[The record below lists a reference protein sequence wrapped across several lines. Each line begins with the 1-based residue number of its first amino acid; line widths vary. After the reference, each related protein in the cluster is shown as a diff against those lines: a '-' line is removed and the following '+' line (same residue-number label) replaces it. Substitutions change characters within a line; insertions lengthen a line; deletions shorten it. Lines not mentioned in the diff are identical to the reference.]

1 MAEEI
6 NIGNVGANGVASE
19 VTLVRL
25 VAAME
30 NMNRKSGGGP
40 ASAAKQKKILE
51 EQYALI
57 QKQNAEN
64 KKSIPEV
71 KKTNK
76 ALGFLG
82 KAAKESTK
90 AIASMGGA
98 IAGNLVGSIT
108 GLGGAFIQ
116 GQTDLSSFAKQ
127 IPIVGGVV
135 SMLTGII
142 DTNIAA
148 FTSMSAVG
156 ANFGDGILGVTRAA
170 AAAGMPLDMFVGLL
184 QQNSTRMEMFG
195 STTTAAARN
204 FGAMSKEFRNGP
216 GKALINVGYTVG
228 DLNELLLDYAEYQD
242 MQMGKDRLNSRIN
255 LKDAKEYG
263 LQMREMAIITGKNR
277 KQLADE
283 MRERMSDSRQQV
295 ALDSLIGDQKKQFEM
310 AQAIA
315 SKLGPRMSEA
325 VLDMVDGVPKK
336 GSIAEGFMNFS
347 ETFRNG
353 AADLKNMT
361 RAQQEKFFVDV
372 NKDTEDFK
380 KRNNKTYQMIIG
392 SGSAMAQALE
402 AGTELTK
409 AKISTQADLDKE
421 AAAYVLEQ
429 QKDTAIKNFQN
440 TIMALKAR
448 FDEVFFAK
456 DGPLELFTT
465 QLGKLLTWAGK
476 EENLL
481 AFENRIIAIAEGLTL
496 MLKSIQKFVTDIGD
510 YGLKTAIFGRKAI
523 PGKGPN
529 GEGGQEAVAGI
540 FGGAGED
547 MGIAKMIGGF
557 LVDIISE
564 VFSGLGDA
572 IDIDWSTIAIGT
584 GIGVAAIAALFL
596 LPLTGTAGL
605 IAGVVGGLAVAGTAA
620 YWSGAFDP
628 AIASIKGWGDSI
640 STSWDNAKAAMVAK
654 YTSARTAITGVGNT
668 IGTAWDDSKSAISG
682 GWTTAKNSIVGAGNT
697 IGTAWDDSK
706 SAISGGWTTAKN
718 KIVGAGNTIA
728 TAWDDSKSAI
738 SAGWTTAKNRI
749 ISAGNTIAT
758 AWDDSKSAISAGWT
772 NAKNKIVGAGNTV
785 GTAWD
790 DSKSAIS
797 AGWATAKN
805 NVVAAGTGIKDAMTW
820 ANLKQGFT
828 DATTGI
834 TNVAD
839 GIASVFGW
847 TDEEGGAKA
856 LFKSAWT
863 NVTGVGAGIMSKFGG
878 WETVKGINWT
888 EEFGKIWSKV
898 REFFTFD
905 FEMPN
910 FKSFLPTW
918 LGGQGKDIPT
928 SDNGTSG
935 KNPPAMPDTSGS
947 LTKTGLLNDAKQAI
961 NTIIDV
967 PNLKTALAA
976 IKSGMD
982 SVQVESF
989 ATALSKVAEQLEAIN
1004 KAGSDVGKVTPGFL
1018 GGSIG
1023 STKKYETSPANKA
1036 LNSMGNQ
1043 NGSATELNA
1052 LNTTMALVLAELR
1065 LQTPPIKK
1073 AALSNSTDVARNVSV
1088 TR

>member
-325 VLDMVDGVPKK
+325 VLDMVDGIPKK
-336 GSIAEGFMNFS
+336 GSIAEGFMTFS

-353 AADLKNMT
+353 AADLKNKT

-628 AIASIKGWGDSI
+628 AIASIKGWGASI
-640 STSWDNAKAAMVAK
+640 STKWDNAKAAMVAK

-682 GWTTAKNSIVGAGNT
+682 GWTTAKNSIVGAGN
-697 IGTAWDDSK
+697 I
-706 SAISGGWTTAKN
+706 
-718 KIVGAGNTIA
+718 IA

-749 ISAGNTIAT
+749 ITAGNTIAT

-797 AGWATAKN
+797 AGWNTAKN

>member
-325 VLDMVDGVPKK
+325 VLDMVDGIPKK
-336 GSIAEGFMNFS
+336 GSIAEGFMTFS

-353 AADLKNMT
+353 AADLKNKT
-361 RAQQEKFFVDV
+361 RAEQEKFFVDV

-380 KRNNKTYQMIIG
+380 KKNSATYQMIIN
-392 SGSAMAQALE
+392 SGSSMAQALE

-628 AIASIKGWGDSI
+628 AIASIKGWGASI
-640 STSWDNAKAAMVAK
+640 STKWDNAKAAMVAK

-706 SAISGGWTTAKN
+706 SAIS
-718 KIVGAGNTIA
+718 
-728 TAWDDSKSAI
+728 
-738 SAGWTTAKNRI
+738 AGWTTAKNRI
-749 ISAGNTIAT
+749 ITAGNTIAT

-797 AGWATAKN
+797 AGWNTAKN